1 MSEARRPLISELSDL
16 VGQTPPLSPPSRS
29 RPGYSRLRN
38 TVGGADG
45 SSPEGERGDEGD
57 IGDTF
62 GRRGSSGLGIV
73 AATTAAAAVP
83 PGSAGGRRVSIQA
96 VPRVPVGA
104 RSSPTISSAPLSSDP
119 LVGHFPRHSGTTGTP
134 DLRRERESPK
144 EADEETY
151 EEYRSRA
158 SKGRYHHQPYVHS
171 HDTERLRGRGGPT
184 PSIRSAYEND
194 FHPREE
200 CPTSREFYQGRGNW
214 LAISILVLSVFST
227 VFSGIFLGIALRGP
241 RYGRRITTHGSLT
254 PSSAIVLTAIMA
266 KLIEL
271 SFVTSFVGFL
281 GQVLSRRAFMKNQ
294 GRGITLAEMSMWRWV
309 VQPGTLITHWEG
321 VRYAGTTILGLLS
334 LLAALLATLYTPA
347 ASALVQPQL
356 KFGDWKDI
364 VVAGQVKSVFANSA
378 YSQTQCET
386 PIRSDPTYGGTTCL
400 QIEHASQGYHNYQRY
415 LSFWNAVSNS
425 GNGTTDLKQ
434 RPQGFGL
441 LHENTSI
448 TASWVQVVSVPDASK
463 KFNGR
468 IINNVSLAM
477 PHSGVF
483 QAARDQRNGIIQ
495 PEELDGLGIY
505 SLRAS
510 VPSPVI
516 HVLCANMDK
525 AELAPIVYETWP
537 HAEKSID
544 LNSWQNSI
552 QAKTTTNKTVVDD
565 LFGWYDNGGH
575 SPVFAKYPPPFNT
588 IMNHTYFPYG
598 RDSIYL
604 LGSSGLDNGTTYVLC
619 SMKVS
624 LTPNCSTRYNAT
636 GSGGTMEAI
645 CEDPTDD
652 LAYIKSLSN
661 ATTGVANE
669 DWPYIGTEWS
679 NSLSLHTGIVDAN
692 ASNSRL
698 LTQLILQEPE
708 LNKALPSPAE
718 ALAVMAGCT
727 LLMSAQ
733 DSPFVEFWN
742 YSNPT
747 VDPPATQYFKGA
759 IRGQEYASGPVSSS
773 SRGFMVILFLVFLLN
788 VFVFVYFLA
797 HRGLV
802 TDFSEPPNLF
812 TLAVN
817 SPPSHLLAG
826 SCGGGP
832 EGKQYQ
838 VNWFVNTEGD
848 HLYMEPGE
856 KPVDVQEHR
865 GGVRGGLM
873 AGFPGLGKRKSG
885 LRPASTVGVDFELAD
900 SPAAK
905 MYAKLAKR
913 TSML

>member
-1 MSEARRPLISELSDL
+1 
-16 VGQTPPLSPPSRS
+16 
-29 RPGYSRLRN
+29 
-38 TVGGADG
+38 
-45 SSPEGERGDEGD
+45 
-57 IGDTF
+57 
-62 GRRGSSGLGIV
+62 
-73 AATTAAAAVP
+73 
-83 PGSAGGRRVSIQA
+83 
-96 VPRVPVGA
+96 
-104 RSSPTISSAPLSSDP
+104 
-119 LVGHFPRHSGTTGTP
+119 
-134 DLRRERESPK
+134 
-144 EADEETY
+144 
-151 EEYRSRA
+151 
-158 SKGRYHHQPYVHS
+158 
-171 HDTERLRGRGGPT
+171 
-184 PSIRSAYEND
+184 
-194 FHPREE
+194 
-200 CPTSREFYQGRGNW
+200 
-214 LAISILVLSVFST
+214 
-227 VFSGIFLGIALRGP
+227 
-241 RYGRRITTHGSLT
+241 
-254 PSSAIVLTAIMA
+254 MA

-347 ASALVQPQL
+347 ASALGIYPLRTLLRVLVLTCYPVQPQL
-356 KFGDWKDI
+356 KFGDWSDR
-364 VVAGQVKSVFANSA
+364 VMAGQVKSVFANSA
-378 YSQTQCET
+378 YVETQCET
-386 PIRSDPTYGGTTCL
+386 PIRDDPTYGGTTCL

-441 LHENTSI
+441 FLENTSI
-448 TASWVQVVSVPDASK
+448 TASWVQVVSVPEASK

-483 QAARDQRNGIIQ
+483 QAARDQRNDIIQ

-505 SLRAS
+505 SLHAS
-510 VPSPVI
+510 VPSPVV
-516 HVLCANMDK
+516 HVLCANMNET
-525 AELAPIVYETWP
+525 ELAPIVYETWP
-537 HAEKSID
+537 NAELPID

-575 SPVFAKYPPPFNT
+575 SPVFAKYPLPFNT

-604 LGSSGLDNGTTYVLC
+604 LGSSGLDNGSTYVLC
-619 SMKVS
+619 SIKVS

-661 ATTGVANE
+661 ATTGVTNK
-669 DWPYIGTEWS
+669 DWPYIGSEWA

-698 LTQLILQEPE
+698 LTQLILQGPE

-733 DSPFVEFWN
+733 DSPFVEFWVSHSLPLALSFPALTYWN
-742 YSNPT
+742 RTTPT
-747 VDPPATQYFKGA
+747 PPLTLQKHNT
-759 IRGQEYASGPVSSS
+759 
-773 SRGFMVILFLVFLLN
+773 SRG
-788 VFVFVYFLA
+788 
-797 HRGLV
+797 
-802 TDFSEPPNLF
+802 
-812 TLAVN
+812 
-817 SPPSHLLAG
+817 PSAAR
-826 SCGGGP
+826 
-832 EGKQYQ
+832 
-838 VNWFVNTEGD
+838 NTR
-848 HLYMEPGE
+848 
-856 KPVDVQEHR
+856 QAR
-865 GGVRGGLM
+865 CRRRR
-873 AGFPGLGKRKSG
+873 A
-885 LRPASTVGVDFELAD
+885 AS
-900 SPAAK
+900 
-905 MYAKLAKR
+905 
-913 TSML
+913 